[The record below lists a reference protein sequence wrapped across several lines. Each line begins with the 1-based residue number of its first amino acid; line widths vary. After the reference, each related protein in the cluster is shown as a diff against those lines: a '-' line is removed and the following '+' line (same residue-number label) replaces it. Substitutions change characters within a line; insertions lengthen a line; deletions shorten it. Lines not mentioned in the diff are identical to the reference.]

1 MSSLHLRILTPRKV
15 VMEED
20 IKSITLPSVDGEI
33 TILPKHVRLFSL
45 LKEGIVRF
53 SNGDEKYLAIG
64 GGYVETD
71 GKDVH
76 VLVSR
81 AYGQDEID
89 QRETERALDE
99 AKKIIAETKDVSKRK
114 EAEAILRRSVID
126 MKLIRRRKSRV
137 QP

>member
-1 MSSLHLRILTPRKV
+1 
-15 VMEED
+15 MEED
-20 IKSITLPSVDGEI
+20 IKSITLPSVEGEI

-53 SNGDEKYLAIG
+53 DNGEEKYLAIG

-89 QRETERALDE
+89 QKETERALDE
-99 AKKIIAETKDVSKRK
+99 AKKIIAETKDTTKRK

-137 QP
+137 QS

>member
-1 MSSLHLRILTPRKV
+1 
-15 VMEED
+15 MEED
-20 IKSITLPSVDGEI
+20 IESITLPSVDGEI

-89 QRETERALDE
+89 QKETERALDE
-99 AKKIIAETKDVSKRK
+99 AKKIIAETKDTTKRK

>member
-1 MSSLHLRILTPRKV
+1 
-15 VMEED
+15 MEED

>member
-1 MSSLHLRILTPRKV
+1 
-15 VMEED
+15 MEED

-53 SNGDEKYLAIG
+53 NSNEEKYLAIG

-89 QRETERALDE
+89 QKETERAIDE
-99 AKKIIAETKDVSKRK
+99 AKKIISETKDTAKRK